1 MKKITRSLFVFAFFI
16 AVSVLP
22 LNTASAEV
30 GVYLGF
36 FGGYTFSSDASWWEH
51 SYDYEY
57 DYDLDVQETGIF
69 GVKFG
74 GFHPQVKFFS
84 LEFEYSYLNPKIDRT
99 TLVTAGADYY
109 AMQGDAEIH
118 NFMFNAIVK
127 YPEGRIHPYLGLG
140 IGASYFDFSALSTS
154 KVGGVSYSERSSV
167 DDTVFAWQILAG
179 VDIDLTNN
187 LSLDIGLRYF
197 DAESADY
204 HDDYDDDYY
213 DDHHHDDDYYYE
225 GPTLDYRSFM
235 ATAGL
240 KFRF

>member
-1 MKKITRSLFVFAFFI
+1 MQKVARSLFVFVFVI
-16 AVSVLP
+16 AVSVFP
-22 LNTASAEV
+22 FDTASAQRGMYV
-30 GVYLGF
+30 GV
-36 FGGYTFSSDASWWEH
+36 FGGYTFSPDASWE
-51 SYDYEY
+51 DYY
-57 DYDLDVQETGIF
+57 SSIDLNVQETGIF

-74 GFHPQVKFFS
+74 FNPPPIKFFS
-84 LEFEYSYLNPKIDRT
+84 IEFEYSYLNPDMDRT
-99 TLVTAGADYY
+99 VFATAGSDY
-109 AMQGDAEIH
+109 DAIEGNAKIH

-127 YPEGRIHPYLGLG
+127 YPEGKIHPYLGLG
-140 IGASYFDFSALSTS
+140 IGASYFDFSALSTAN
-154 KVGGVSYSERSSV
+154 VGGVNYSERSSV

-213 DDHHHDDDYYYE
+213 DDHHHDHDDDYYYE